1 MTFRK
6 ISLAQWSRN
15 LTKLNGV
22 YPFTAK
28 LSLTSASESFLRGK
42 RQSNYMVGRLGGRS
56 PFTSK
61 ELRCGWHVPDADH
74 ADSASKTRPVRQDVI
89 E

>member
-28 LSLTSASESFLRGK
+28 LSLTFASESFLAINAQPLEK
-42 RQSNYMVGRLGGRS
+42 VKLAA
-56 PFTSK
+56 
-61 ELRCGWHVPDADH
+61 V
-74 ADSASKTRPVRQDVI
+74 
-89 E
+89 